1 VLGAWYYA
9 WGREAV
15 PETTDY
21 VLDVAELRRLADAV
35 PGAKP
40 LRIEHEQLI
49 EASLP
54 LGAVFAWKSLG
65 EPLPFT
71 HGAYQIVYPDGFGM
85 IDAGFDEGVAK
96 AMARGAPISF
106 SQEAYAAI
114 QRGLAG
120 ARWIVITHEHVD
132 HVGGL
137 ASHPTPM
144 DLVGRL
150 QLTPAQL
157 ANTSE
162 RSGIGQIS
170 PELRAALTPLAYERM
185 HALAPGVVLIAAPGH
200 TPGSQMI
207 YVQLADGRELIF
219 LGDVAWHLGQI
230 EQLWYRP
237 RFVTNVL
244 IGEDRAQVMG
254 EFRALH
260 ELMKAEPK
268 LTLLVSHDV
277 TQRAALIRA
286 GLLGDHFEVP

>member
-1 VLGAWYYA
+1 V
-9 WGREAV
+9 
-15 PETTDY
+15 
-21 VLDVAELRRLADAV
+21 
-35 PGAKP
+35 
-40 LRIEHEQLI
+40 
-49 EASLP
+49 
-54 LGAVFAWKSLG
+54 
-65 EPLPFT
+65 
-71 HGAYQIVYPDGFGM
+71 
-85 IDAGFDEGVAK
+85 
-96 AMARGAPISF
+96 
-106 SQEAYAAI
+106 
-114 QRGLAG
+114 
-120 ARWIVITHEHVD
+120 
-132 HVGGL
+132 
-137 ASHPTPM
+137 
-144 DLVGRL
+144 
-150 QLTPAQL
+150 
-157 ANTSE
+157 
-162 RSGIGQIS
+162 
-170 PELRAALTPLAYERM
+170 